1 MTKQTVSLK
10 GIQTVRNEV
19 SIEVDKQ
26 DLFNKAFEVRGEMLM
41 DFAKRHINWHL
52 QKLAGYSYRTSSQY
66 YVKDGFLYE
75 VDGDFDYHHREY
87 NDARIRKLTD
97 DELLELHQIECRF
110 KGAAAALSAK

>member
-1 MTKQTVSLK
+1 MAKQTVSLK

-19 SIEVDKQ
+19 HIEVDKE
-26 DLFNKAFEVRGEMLM
+26 DLFNKAFEVREELLQE
-41 DFAKRHINWHL
+41 FAKRHINWYL
-52 QKLAGYSYRTSSQY
+52 QKLAGYSYRTSTKY
-66 YVKDGFLYE
+66 YVKEGHLYE

-110 KGAAAALSAK
+110 KGAASILSTK